1 MNILLF
7 LPGLLCLLFQYRGLV
22 GTLEGVLT
30 IVAVQVGNL
39 PFLCPHFVPRPLLTH
54 TYQVLLPSPF
64 FLSFEDPYLTR
75 AYFASAFDFSRQFFY
90 KWTVNWRFLSERFFL
105 SQTLSTSLVATH
117 VSCSS
122 RS

>member
-1 MNILLF
+1 VYR
-7 LPGLLCLLFQYRGLV
+7 PGLRPQ
-22 GTLEGVLT
+22 
-30 IVAVQVGNL
+30 
-39 PFLCPHFVPRPLLTH
+39 FVPRPLLTH
-54 TYQVLLPSPF
+54 THQILLPSPF

-122 RS
+122 VILHFYVTYRS